1 MNDVKAAVSDIENAF
16 DSSRYP
22 TGFLEKYDQLE
33 CLACSHGT
41 ETFLVKKKNGERL
54 FIAKCYDKNL
64 YSFVHESNILKSLHH
79 SGLPAF
85 ADEFQNDTT
94 VLIVREYVEGKPLNK
109 YITENHPTNKVI
121 IGICVQLC
129 DILIYLHGQNKP
141 VIHRDI
147 KPQNVIVKDNGQIV
161 LIDFDI
167 ARVYNCESEA
177 DTQFFGT
184 REYAPPEQYGFSQT
198 DSRTDIYSFG
208 ILLRYM
214 LTGSERENSNVR
226 IYKPLARIIKKCTA
240 FAPKERFNN
249 AEAVKKVLLA
259 ANPKAQRIRKTLI
272 ALCSTAVIALG
283 VFGGIKL
290 YRYVTFDP
298 FAEGSIPAVMTDAVR
313 VSNAVSYMKDRYG
326 TDLFDDTESY
336 ADIGFVKTI
345 LTDVYGYDSDYA
357 HALPEEE
364 GPPHESEKNFLPWGM
379 GDEQY
384 VARDV
389 MVYVAVKIYWVDKV
403 SDYSSLKDDNGYYPG
418 VRVAVALRKKR
429 ECSREQDVRRIS
441 QKARQRS
448 CLQTPTEFSKLQRNR
463 AKLF

>member
-1 MNDVKAAVSDIENAF
+1 MNDVKAAVSDIEGAF

-33 CLACSHGT
+33 CLASSHGT
-41 ETFLVKKKNGERL
+41 ETFLVKQMDSGQL
-54 FIAKCYDKNL
+54 FVAKCYDKTL
-64 YSFVHESNILKSLHH
+64 YSFVHESNILSSLHH
-79 SGLPAF
+79 KGLPAF
-85 ADEFQNDTT
+85 ADEFQNGTT
-94 VLIVREYVEGKPLNK
+94 VCIVREYVTGKPLSK
-109 YITENHPTNKVI
+109 YITENNPANKDI
-121 IGICVQLC
+121 IGISLQLC
-129 DILIYLHGQNKP
+129 DILIYLHGQKKP

-147 KPQNVIVKDNGQIV
+147 KPQNVIVKDDGQIA

-167 ARVYNCESEA
+167 ARVYNSESEA
-177 DTQFFGT
+177 DTLFFGT

-214 LTGSERENSNVR
+214 LTGSERENPNAR
-226 IYKPLARIIKKCTA
+226 MYKPLARIIKKCTA

-249 AEAVKKVLLA
+249 AEAVKKALLA
-259 ANPKAQRIRKTLI
+259 ANPKSQRIRKTLI
-272 ALCSTAVIALG
+272 ALCSATVIALC
-283 VFGGIKL
+283 VFGGIRW
-290 YRYVTFDP
+290 YQYVTFDP
-298 FAEGSIPAVMTDAVR
+298 FAGGTIPAVMTDAGR
-313 VSNAVSYMKDRYG
+313 VSDAVSYMKNKYG

-345 LTDVYGYDSDYA
+345 LTGVYGYDSDYA

-418 VRVAVALRKKR
+418 VRVAVDFAEEAGILTGVGRPEDITKGEAAILLANADRVFEATK
-429 ECSREQDVRRIS
+429 E
-441 QKARQRS
+441 
-448 CLQTPTEFSKLQRNR
+448 
-463 AKLF
+463 

>member
-1 MNDVKAAVSDIENAF
+1 MNDIKAAVSDIEGAF

-22 TGFLEKYDQLE
+22 AGFLERYDQLE
-33 CLACSHGT
+33 CLAGSHGT
-41 ETFLVKKKNGERL
+41 ETFLVRQKDSGQL
-54 FIAKCYDKNL
+54 FVAKCYDKSL
-64 YSFVHESNILKSLHH
+64 YSFVHESNILSSLHYK
-79 SGLPAF
+79 GLPAF

-94 VLIVREYVEGKPLNK
+94 VCIVREYIAGKPLSQ
-109 YITENHPTNKVI
+109 YITENNPANKDI
-121 IGICVQLC
+121 IGISLQLC
-129 DILIYLHGQNKP
+129 DILIYLHGQKKP

-147 KPQNVIVKDNGQIV
+147 KPQNVIVKDDGQLV

-167 ARVYNCESEA
+167 ARVYNSESEA

-214 LTGSERENSNVR
+214 LTGSERENPNVR

-240 FAPKERFNN
+240 FAPKERFSN
-249 AEAVKKVLLA
+249 AEAVKKALLA
-259 ANPKAQRIRKTLI
+259 ANPRTQRIRKTLI
-272 ALCSTAVIALG
+272 TLCSAAAIALC
-283 VFGGIKL
+283 VFGGIKG
-290 YRYVTFDP
+290 YQYVTFDP
-298 FAEGSIPAVMTDAVR
+298 FAGGTIPAVMTDAER
-313 VSNAVSYMKDRYG
+313 VSDAVSYMKNKYG

-345 LTDVYGYDSDYA
+345 LTGVYGYDSDYV

-379 GDEQY
+379 EDEQY

-389 MVYVAVKIYWVDKV
+389 MVYVAVKVYWADKV

-418 VRVAVALRKKR
+418 VRVAVAFAEETGILTGVGRPEDITKGEAAILLANADRVFEATK
-429 ECSREQDVRRIS
+429 E
-441 QKARQRS
+441 
-448 CLQTPTEFSKLQRNR
+448 
-463 AKLF
+463 

>member
-16 DSSRYP
+16 DTSRYP
-22 TGFLEKYDQLE
+22 AGFLEQYDQLE
-33 CLACSHGT
+33 CLAASHGT
-41 ETFLVKKKNGERL
+41 ETFLVRPKDGEKL
-54 FIAKCYDKNL
+54 FVAKCYDKSI
-64 YSFVHESNILKSLHH
+64 YSVVHESNILKGLNHN
-79 SGLPAF
+79 GLPAF
-85 ADEFQNDTT
+85 SDEFQSDSTIC
-94 VLIVREYVEGKPLNK
+94 IVREYVEGKPLNQ
-109 YITENHPTNKVI
+109 YIAEKHPSNQEI
-121 IGICVQLC
+121 IGIAIALC
-129 DILIYLHGQNKP
+129 DILIYLHSQQPP

-147 KPQNVIVKDNGQIV
+147 KPQNVIIKDDGQVV

-167 ARVYNCESEA
+167 ARVYNSASEA

-214 LTGSERENSNVR
+214 LTESEHEESNIH

-240 FAPKERFNN
+240 FAPKERFTS
-249 AEAVKKVLLA
+249 AEAVKKALLA
-259 ANPKAQRIRKTLI
+259 ANPKSQRKRKTLI
-272 ALCSTAVIALG
+272 ALCAAAVIVLCIFSG
-283 VFGGIKL
+283 VKW
-290 YRYVTFDP
+290 YQYATFDP
-298 FAEGSIPAVMTDAVR
+298 FSEGSIPAVMTDEER
-313 VSNAVSYMKDRYG
+313 VSDAVSYMNGKYG

-336 ADIGFVKTI
+336 ADIGFVKTV

-357 HALPEEE
+357 HAIPSEE
-364 GPPHESEKNFLPWGM
+364 GPPHESDNNFLPWGM

-418 VRVAVALRKKR
+418 VRVAVAFAEETGILTGVGRPEDITKGEAAILLANADRVFEATK
-429 ECSREQDVRRIS
+429 E
-441 QKARQRS
+441 
-448 CLQTPTEFSKLQRNR
+448 
-463 AKLF
+463 